1 MERRDLLLGGLK
13 VRYYEAGSGPAV
25 VLVHGAGASGK
36 IWRKQF
42 GPLSENFHV
51 IAPDLPGFGGSG
63 FSQAITGVCGYSGFL
78 LSFLDALKI
87 DAVSLVGSSM
97 GGWASCCLAA
107 ARPDRVERLVLISAG
122 GLYLPE
128 APPMPIPRLLEY
140 ITSYYPEEGSAELTN
155 SLKTINSLWRS
166 SGFAPDVKEL
176 LPAIKALALVV
187 WGENDPV
194 IPMKYAEVFASE
206 IKGARLE
213 IIKGAGHMPYLE
225 RPEETN
231 RIIANF
237 LR

>member
-1 MERRDLLLGGLK
+1 MERRDLLLGGLR

-42 GPLSENFHV
+42 GPLSGRFHV

-63 FSQAITGVCGYSGFL
+63 FSPAITNVCGYSGFL

-87 DAVSLVGSSM
+87 SAASFVGSSM
-97 GGWASCCLAA
+97 GGWVSCCLSA
-107 ARPDRVERLVLISAG
+107 ARPDRVERLVLISPG

-140 ITSYYPEEGSAELTN
+140 ITSYYPEEGSAGLTN
-155 SLKTINSLWRS
+155 ALKTINSLWRL

-176 LPAIKALALVV
+176 LPAIKAPTLVV
-187 WGENDPV
+187 WGDEDPV
-194 IPMKYAEVFASE
+194 IPVKYSEVFASQ
-206 IKGARLE
+206 IKGARLK
-213 IIKGAGHMPYLE
+213 IIEGAGHMPYLE

-231 RIIANF
+231 AVILKF
-237 LR
+237 LK